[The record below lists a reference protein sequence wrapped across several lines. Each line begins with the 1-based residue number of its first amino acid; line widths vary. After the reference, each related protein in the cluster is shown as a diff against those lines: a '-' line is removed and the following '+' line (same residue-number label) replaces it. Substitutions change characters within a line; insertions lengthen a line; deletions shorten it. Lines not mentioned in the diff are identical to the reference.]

1 MILHC
6 VTDWDK
12 AYANGNNIPGGDGY
26 PAQWTDAAAAFRE
39 RWSAEGKARL
49 DIAYEAGSRNR
60 LDLFLPAGTP
70 RGLVVIIHGGWWLA
84 FDKSFWSHLAAGP
97 LARGFAVAM
106 PSYTLCPEARIAEIG
121 LEIAAAIECAAREV
135 DGPIHLTGH
144 SAGGH
149 LAARMVTAS
158 SPLSEAVL
166 SRIGTTLPIS
176 GLHDLRPLM
185 NLSSNATLHIDHA
198 EALAESPALLAP
210 RAGTRL
216 ICWVGAA
223 ERAEF
228 IRLNALLANIWTGF
242 GIETA
247 VVEEPD
253 RHHFNVIDGLTDPD
267 HPMTRMLVGD

>member
-1 MILHC
+1 MILHR

-12 AYANGNNIPGGDGY
+12 AYANGINIPGGDSY

-49 DIAYEAGSRNR
+49 DIAYGAGSRNR